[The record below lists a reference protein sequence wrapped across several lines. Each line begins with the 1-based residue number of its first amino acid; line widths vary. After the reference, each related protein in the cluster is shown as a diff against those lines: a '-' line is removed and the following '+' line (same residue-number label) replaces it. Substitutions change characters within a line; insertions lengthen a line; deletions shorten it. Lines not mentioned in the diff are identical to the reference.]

1 MVRTSILSVHT
12 FLPCHSVLRTFP
24 GAGIVVFP
32 LLPIGN
38 FWKMEHAH
46 RSGWIVDRCA
56 RNSRINYGPIVI
68 ELATAHI
75 VLVTL
80 RRWL

>member
-1 MVRTSILSVHT
+1 MHT

-46 RSGWIVDRCA
+46 RSGWIVDRVPGIPGSTMD
-56 RNSRINYGPIVI
+56 RS
-68 ELATAHI
+68 
-75 VLVTL
+75 
-80 RRWL
+80 